1 MYSTILLIVFVVCAL
16 IYGRATTRLRRL
28 EQMRLDYEYERLPVH
43 ERPEK
48 PNLGTRLYMRVAPGG
63 ADLEKFCAEHGHAVE
78 LRNANRLLYGAIFV
92 SFACIFVIAKFG
104 AQMQ

>member
-1 MYSTILLIVFVVCAL
+1 MYATILLVVFVACAL

-28 EQMRLDYEYERLPVH
+28 EQLRLDHEYELLPIA

-63 ADLEKFCAEHGHAVE
+63 AELEKFCAEHGYADE
-78 LRNANRLLYGAIFV
+78 LRFANRLLYGAIIV

-104 AQMQ
+104 AAMQ